1 MTAVASLGAVSPLR
15 FTPAAALAAKASTTD
30 LLELWLAGKARGT
43 RRAYDHAL
51 TDFGRW
57 ALGELAATPATTLA
71 TLLGA
76 GHAQAQRLALGWA
89 ADLQARGL
97 APRTITRMLSAVSSL
112 VKMARVAGLVT
123 WRLEALPSSNEAR
136 HDRSGPKRHHV
147 AALVEHLEELVP
159 DPAAVR
165 DLAIVRLLH
174 GAGLRR
180 AELCALDVEHVVA
193 GAVLVKRKGRRE
205 LTQLSIGPKAEA
217 ALRAW
222 LEVRGVAP
230 GAVFQRLDRARAAL
244 SCHPGRMSG
253 EAVRLMLRARA
264 KACGIRTTVRP
275 HGLRHRG
282 ATDAERAGYHEL
294 LAFGGWSSANS
305 AKQYLDDREDARARA
320 ITRVEV

>member
-1 MTAVASLGAVSPLR
+1 MTALTL
-15 FTPAAALAAKASTTD
+15 TPAAALASKASATD
-30 LLELWLAGKARGT
+30 LLATWLATKAPGT
-43 RRAYDHAL
+43 RRLYDHAL
-51 TDFGRW
+51 TRFGSW

-76 GHAQAQRLALGWA
+76 GHAQAQRLVLGWH
-89 ADLQARGL
+89 ADLVAEGL
-97 APRTITRMLSAVSSL
+97 APRTITRMLSSLSSL
-112 VKMARVAGLVT
+112 VTMARVAGLVN

-147 AALVEHLEELVP
+147 AALVEHLEELAP
-159 DPAAVR
+159 DPSAVR

-180 AELCALDVEHVVA
+180 AELCALDLEHVES
-193 GAVLVKRKGRRE
+193 GAVQVRRKGRRE
-205 LTQLSIGPKAEA
+205 LTRLSIGPKAEA

-222 LEVRGVAP
+222 LAARGDAP
-230 GAVFQRLDRARAAL
+230 GAVFQRLDRAGKG
-244 SCHPGRMSG
+244 GRLSG
-253 EAVRLMLRARA
+253 EAVRLLLIARA
-264 KACGIRTTVRP
+264 KACGIKAPVRP

-294 LAFGGWSSANS
+294 LAFGGWSSAQS

-320 ITRVEV
+320 IARVEV